1 MFRTTLTAVALA
13 AMAGAATAQQSW
25 GVISTSGDPDPVTV
39 FDLADPGG
47 SQSTLGFVDGNFN
60 RGMDFISENSFY
72 YFVSTD
78 TLNDP
83 GDRGL
88 WLFDNG
94 VNTQLGTIGFND
106 SGDGDATY
114 NTSNSTFY
122 VSVDDQDG
130 TAGDSLYAWTNLGG
144 TPTFTEIGET
154 GLTQIIGL
162 AFNPVDGLLY
172 GYDSGTEG
180 LYTIDAG
187 SGAATLVGNSGAS
200 LGAIGGMDFALDGT
214 LLLSSGDDL
223 FLVDTSNG
231 LLTSA
236 GILTGLNTSALSYRV
251 PTPGAA
257 ALLGLA
263 GLATARRRR

>member
-1 MFRTTLTAVALA
+1 MIRTTLVAVALVA
-13 AMAGAATAQQSW
+13 SAGAATAQQSW
-25 GVISTSGDPDPVTV
+25 GVISTAGDPDPVTV
-39 FDLADPGG
+39 FDLANPGG

-60 RGMDFISENSFY
+60 RGMDFVSENSFY

-88 WLFDNG
+88 WFFDNG
-94 VNTQLGTIGFND
+94 VNTQLGTIDFND
-106 SGDGDATY
+106 AGDGDATY
-114 NTSNSTFY
+114 NTSNNTFY

-130 TAGDSLYAWTNLGG
+130 VAGDSLYAWTNLGG
-144 TPTFTEIGET
+144 TPTFIEIGET

-162 AFNPVDGLLY
+162 AWNPVDGLLY

-180 LYTIDAG
+180 LYTIDADTGATTLIGG
-187 SGAATLVGNSGAS
+187 SGLS

-223 FLVDTSNG
+223 FLVDSSNG
-231 LLTSA
+231 AFTAA
-236 GILTGLNTSALSYRV
+236 GVLTGLNTSALSYRV
-251 PTPGAA
+251 PTPGAV